1 MSKIRRD
8 LDYLRDIDEAIGRIL
23 EYTAGFTWVEYL
35 GDIKTQDAVIHNL
48 EVIGEAT
55 KSLSD
60 DIRSRH
66 PEVPWRDMMGTRDR
80 LTHHYFG
87 INQEIVWQIIEQ
99 NLQRLQNQISQIVS
113 AFSIGDSLIGPLH
126 PCP

>member
-1 MSKIRRD
+1 MNWD
-8 LDYLRDIDEAIGRIL
+8 
-23 EYTAGFTWVEYL
+23 EYL
-35 GDIKTQDAVIHNL
+35 GDIKTQDAVVRNL

-60 DIRSRH
+60 DIRSQH

-87 INQEIVWQIIEQ
+87 INQEIVWQIIEHD
-99 NLQRLQNQISQIVS
+99 LPGLQNQIVQVIRIFQSGIPEWTS
-113 AFSIGDSLIGPLH
+113 SPT
-126 PCP
+126 P